1 MFFLLI
7 FRYYRKTKKCC
18 RARIGNESAELLTK
32 IKQHSLLDWRLIR
45 TIQYED
51 YNWRLIKTI
60 QYEDYII
67 WSYPNLKKNE
77 VFTLIN
83 HQICFTR
90 NNGLPKGILFIVEFV
105 NKITY
110 FNKKIKH
117 FHSVL
122 SWTIELFMYYHRYY
136 RYLNNE
142 KLLTQRKFLN
152 YRNGHKTHFI
162 SYLKKR
168 ELTGCKLN
176 KNHMVF

>member
-7 FRYYRKTKKCC
+7 FRYYRRPKKCC
-18 RARIGNESAELLTK
+18 RIRIATEFSELLTK
-32 IKQHSLLDWRLIR
+32 IKQHSVFD
-45 TIQYED
+45 
-51 YNWRLIKTI
+51 WRLIKTI
-60 QYEDYII
+60 QYEDYIL
-67 WSYPNLKKNE
+67 WTYPNLKRNE
-77 VFTLIN
+77 VYNLIN
-83 HQICFTR
+83 RQICFTR

-105 NKITY
+105 NKISY
-110 FNKKIKH
+110 FNRKIKH

-122 SWTIELFMYYHRYY
+122 SWTCELFMYYHRYY

-142 KLLTQRKFLN
+142 KLLTKKTFLN

>member
-1 MFFLLI
+1 MLVFLLI

-32 IKQHSLLDWRLIR
+32 IKQHSSLD
-45 TIQYED
+45 
-51 YNWRLIKTI
+51 WRLIKTI
-60 QYEDYII
+60 KYEDYIL
-67 WSYPNLKKNE
+67 WSYPNVKKNE
-77 VFTLIN
+77 VVNLIN
-83 HQICFTR
+83 RQICFIR

-105 NKITY
+105 NRITY
-110 FNKKIKH
+110 FNRRIKH

-122 SWTIELFMYYHRYY
+122 SWTSELFMYYHRYY